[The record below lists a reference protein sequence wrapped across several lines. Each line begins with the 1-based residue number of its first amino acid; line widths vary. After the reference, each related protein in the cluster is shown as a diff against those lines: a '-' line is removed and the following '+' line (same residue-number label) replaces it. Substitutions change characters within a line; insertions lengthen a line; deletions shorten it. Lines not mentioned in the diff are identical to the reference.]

1 MSDEAD
7 EAAMLAAIDQTG
19 LLVGLEGDARAERA
33 ELIGWLQ
40 AQGFGIDELR
50 YEPVP
55 MLLPANRALG
65 DDGRR
70 VSAREISEA
79 HGIDLEILRR
89 IERALGLPQTDD
101 PDAAVH
107 RHADADAA
115 AHWQQL
121 IGSGLDP
128 DQVILLIRRLS
139 DGLSHAVPAIRY
151 SAMSAVL
158 HPGASELQVAKAY
171 EAILSEIAPVVGR
184 LVRDLLFVHLRHAQE
199 GEGVSASERAAG
211 NALPGAR
218 RLAVAFADMV
228 GFTPL
233 GEAVSPEHLVRL
245 VERLADLAFE
255 TANPPVRLVK
265 TLGDAVMLVCPD
277 PVRLVDTML
286 ELADAAERDRTLPE
300 LRIGVAW
307 GSAVSRAR
315 DWFGSPVNVA
325 SRVTGVAQPGT
336 VLVAGSAR
344 EVVGAAEGFT
354 WSFVG
359 APRLKGVPGETKLFE
374 VRRAGS
380 SQRAVT

>member
-1 MSDEAD
+1 MSDED
-7 EAAMLAAIDQTG
+7 AAANLAAIDQEG
-19 LLVGLEGDARAERA
+19 LLVGLEGAARAERA
-33 ELIGWLQ
+33 ELIGWLLT
-40 AQGFGIDELR
+40 QGFSTDEIR

-70 VSAREISEA
+70 VSARQISED
-79 HGIDLEILRR
+79 HGIDLELLQRM
-89 IERALGLPQTDD
+89 ERALGLPQTVD

-107 RHADADAA
+107 LRADAAAA

-121 IGSGLDP
+121 IGSGLDR

-158 HPGASELQVAKAY
+158 RPGASELTVAKAY
-171 EAILSEIAPVVGR
+171 GAIVQEIAPVVGR
-184 LVRDLLFVHLRHAQE
+184 LVRDLLFVHLRHALE

-211 NALPGAR
+211 TALPGAR

-228 GFTPL
+228 GFTRL
-233 GEAVSPEHLVRL
+233 GEAVSPEDLVRL

-286 ELADAAERDRTLPE
+286 QLADAADRDDTLPE

-325 SRVTGVAQPGT
+325 SRVTSIAQPGT

-344 EVVGAAEGFT
+344 AVVGAAEGFT
-354 WSFVG
+354 WSYVG
-359 APRLKGVPGETKLFE
+359 APRLKGVSGETRLFE
-374 VRRAGS
+374 VRRAGPTA
-380 SQRAVT
+380 RMVT